1 MKKGN
6 SVDSNPQKPTTEQ
19 QPLVINSADE
29 EWYNIQDM
37 MVHFKMSRRSINRL
51 VQQNKI
57 PSIKLGGTLM
67 FPKNLINNIMLQKAL
82 KQMDDKYEGSINPEA

>member
-1 MKKGN
+1 
-6 SVDSNPQKPTTEQ
+6 
-19 QPLVINSADE
+19 
-29 EWYNIQDM
+29 
-37 MVHFKMSRRSINRL
+37 L